1 MSRGALTLAADLTLI
16 AHAAFIVFVVAGQG
30 LILAGW
36 MLGWHWPR
44 NLAFRLTHAGAIA
57 LVVLESWFGVVCPLT
72 WLEFRLRAAAGS
84 PLAADS
90 FVGYW
95 LQRLIFHDAPSWA
108 FTAAYTSF
116 AALVAATLVFYP
128 PNRRRAGD
136 RPGRPPRDAPPPPG
150 TPGRSGPATSE
161 PLDND

>member
-1 MSRGALTLAADLTLI
+1 MSQSALKFAADLTLI

-36 MLGWHWPR
+36 MLGWYWPR
-44 NLAFRLTHAGAIA
+44 NLPFRLAHTGAIA
-57 LVVLESWFGVVCPLT
+57 LVVLESWFGVMCPLT

-95 LQRLIFHDAPSWA
+95 LQRLIFYDAPSWV
-108 FTAAYTSF
+108 FSLLYTSF
-116 AALVAATLVFYP
+116 AAVVAATLVFYP
-128 PNRRRAGD
+128 PKRRTARRG
-136 RPGRPPRDAPPPPG
+136 
-150 TPGRSGPATSE
+150 
-161 PLDND
+161 LV

>member
-1 MSRGALTLAADLTLI
+1 MSQGALTTAADLTLI

-36 MLGWHWPR
+36 TLGWRWPR
-44 NLAFRLTHAGAIA
+44 NLTFRLIHAGAIA

-95 LQRLIFHDAPSWA
+95 LQRLIFYDAPPWT
-108 FTAAYTSF
+108 FTLTYTAF
-116 AALVAATLVFYP
+116 AALVAVTLVFYP
-128 PNRRRAGD
+128 PKRRGAGD
-136 RPGRPPRDAPPPPG
+136 H
-150 TPGRSGPATSE
+150 TH
-161 PLDND
+161 

>member
-1 MSRGALTLAADLTLI
+1 MSQSVLTAAADLTLI

-36 MLGWHWPR
+36 ALGWRWPR
-44 NLAFRLTHAGAIA
+44 NLTFRLVHAGAIA

-84 PLAADS
+84 PVAADS

-95 LQRLIFHDAPSWA
+95 LQRLIFYDAPPWT
-108 FTAAYTSF
+108 FTLIYTAF
-116 AALVAATLVFYP
+116 AALVAVTLVFYP
-128 PNRRRAGD
+128 PDRRRAGVV
-136 RPGRPPRDAPPPPG
+136 GRR
-150 TPGRSGPATSE
+150 RQ
-161 PLDND
+161 

>member
-1 MSRGALTLAADLTLI
+1 MSQGALTTVADLTLI

-36 MLGWHWPR
+36 TLGWRWPR
-44 NLAFRLTHAGAIA
+44 NPTFRLIHAGAIA

-95 LQRLIFHDAPSWA
+95 LQRLIFYDASPWT
-108 FTAAYTSF
+108 FTLIYTAF
-116 AALVAATLVFYP
+116 AALVAVTLVFYP
-128 PNRRRAGD
+128 PKRHGAGD
-136 RPGRPPRDAPPPPG
+136 H
-150 TPGRSGPATSE
+150 TH
-161 PLDND
+161 

>member
-1 MSRGALTLAADLTLI
+1 MSQGALTTAADLTLI

-36 MLGWHWPR
+36 TLGWRWPR
-44 NLAFRLTHAGAIA
+44 NPTFRLIHAGAIA

-95 LQRLIFHDAPSWA
+95 LQRLIFYDVPPWT
-108 FTAAYTSF
+108 FTLTYTAF
-116 AALVAATLVFYP
+116 AALVAVTLVFYP
-128 PNRRRAGD
+128 PKRRGAGD
-136 RPGRPPRDAPPPPG
+136 P
-150 TPGRSGPATSE
+150 TH
-161 PLDND
+161 

>member
-1 MSRGALTLAADLTLI
+1 MSQGALTVAADLTLI

-36 MLGWHWPR
+36 MLGWRWPR
-44 NLAFRLTHAGAIA
+44 NPPFRLAHAGAIA
-57 LVVLESWFGVVCPLT
+57 LVVLESWFGVTCPLT

-95 LQRLIFHDAPSWA
+95 LQ
-108 FTAAYTSF
+108 TAD
-116 AALVAATLVFYP
+116 LL
-128 PNRRRAGD
+128 RRALMGVH
-136 RPGRPPRDAPPPPG
+136 PGLHVLCRGGGGHPRLLSSEEACRTPRHRLTSGLTIRTSLGLYSPPR
-150 TPGRSGPATSE
+150 
-161 PLDND
+161 